1 MPLIPPQNKFL
12 SIETLHNVGIGS
24 IELLDFEKLCNLEPK
39 NKHHVRFRW
48 HSNYKPGTSTF
59 FSFIFSITEIC
70 RRGVGALASRKKQHS
85 RVHCSRGDYSLSLP
99 AENPDKL
106 NDWGQGG
113 RNWLTEPHAVFQ
125 LE

>member
-1 MPLIPPQNKFL
+1 M
-12 SIETLHNVGIGS
+12 SGSGS
-24 IELLDFEKLCNLEPK
+24 IQI
-39 NKHHVRFRW
+39 H
-48 HSNYKPGTSTF
+48 KPGDLNF
-59 FSFIFSITEIC
+59 FSFSIS

-85 RVHCSRGDYSLSLP
+85 RGHCRERGYSLSLP
-99 AENPDKL
+99 AETPDKL